1 MNKFGT
7 LVSNIAS
14 FSVGMIIGA
23 SVLAGNN
30 DIYGGH
36 ASTNRSQGKPPIEE
50 KKKERKKI
58 GFKLGVDDR

>member
-1 MNKFGT
+1 MNKYET

-23 SVLAGNN
+23 AVLNHN
-30 DIYGGH
+30 DICQSP
-36 ASTNRSQGKPPIEE
+36 ARANIKAKPPIEE

-58 GFKLGVDDR
+58 GFRLGKDER

>member
-1 MNKFGT
+1 MNKYET

-23 SVLAGNN
+23 AVLNHN
-30 DIYGGH
+30 DICHGP
-36 ASTNRSQGKPPIEE
+36 AQTNVKAKPPIEE

-58 GFKLGVDDR
+58 GFRLGKDER

>member
-1 MNKFGT
+1 MNKYET

-23 SVLAGNN
+23 SVLAANN

-36 ASTNRSQGKPPIEE
+36 APTNKCQGKPPIEE

-58 GFKLGVDDR
+58 GFKLGVDGR

>member
-23 SVLAGNN
+23 SVLSNN
-30 DIYGGH
+30 IDIPEH
-36 ASTNRSQGKPPIEE
+36 HTQTNNRKPPIEE

-58 GFKLGVDDR
+58 GFKLGVDGR

>member
-23 SVLAGNN
+23 SVLSNYVDIPAQHAQANN
-30 DIYGGH
+30 
-36 ASTNRSQGKPPIEE
+36 RKPPIEE

-58 GFKLGVDDR
+58 GFRLGNDER

>member
-1 MNKFGT
+1 MNKYET

-23 SVLAGNN
+23 AVLNNN
-30 DIYGGH
+30 DIRH
-36 ASTNRSQGKPPIEE
+36 DHDRVNVKAKPPIEE

-58 GFKLGVDDR
+58 GFRLGKDER

>member
-1 MNKFGT
+1 MDKFGT

-23 SVLAGNN
+23 SVLAGNS
-30 DIYGGH
+30 DIRGGH
-36 ASTNRSQGKPPIEE
+36 APANKCQGKLPIEE

-58 GFKLGVDDR
+58 GFKLGVDGR

>member
-1 MNKFGT
+1 MNKYET

-23 SVLAGNN
+23 AVLNHN
-30 DIYGGH
+30 DICH
-36 ASTNRSQGKPPIEE
+36 NPAQANIKAKPPIKE

-58 GFKLGVDDR
+58 GFRLGNDEQ

>member
-23 SVLAGNN
+23 SVLSNYVDIPPQHTQSNN
-30 DIYGGH
+30 
-36 ASTNRSQGKPPIEE
+36 SRKPPMEE

-58 GFKLGVDDR
+58 GFQLGADGR

>member
-1 MNKFGT
+1 MNKYET

-23 SVLAGNN
+23 AVLNHN
-30 DIYGGH
+30 DICQDS
-36 ASTNRSQGKPPIEE
+36 ARANIKAKPPIEE

-58 GFKLGVDDR
+58 GFRLGKDER

>member
-1 MNKFGT
+1 MNKFET

-23 SVLAGNN
+23 SVL
-30 DIYGGH
+30 
-36 ASTNRSQGKPPIEE
+36 NRDAYHGPAPVNQKPAKPPIEE

-58 GFKLGVDDR
+58 GFRLGSDER

>member
-1 MNKFGT
+1 MNKYET

-23 SVLAGNN
+23 AVLNNN
-30 DIYGGH
+30 DICQDS
-36 ASTNRSQGKPPIEE
+36 ARANIKAKPPIEE

-58 GFKLGVDDR
+58 GFRLGKDER